1 MYPGFM
7 PHWKARR
14 CAEYRAE
21 AGGYGSEGGS
31 RRDRWAFAMAGDED
45 APFGFGGGHF
55 GVRRPL
61 RFLAY
66 RLDLDDAQVA
76 ELAKILDEIK
86 TERAQ
91 AAVDHRRALSAF
103 ADAIAGESFDEAK
116 AKAGADTAPAERF
129 AAAGRGRDGARPSPP
144 AARARAAR
152 TAGVPRPDGHALLL
166 IRLIWPGRGARGES

>member
-7 PHWKARR
+7 HHWKARR
-14 CAEYRAE
+14 CAERRAY
-21 AGGYGSEGGS
+21 AGGYGAEGES
-31 RRDRWAFAMAGDED
+31 RRERWAAMAGDDD
-45 APFGFGGGHF
+45 APFGFGGHF

-91 AAVDHRRALSAF
+91 AAVDHRRALSSF
-103 ADAIAGESFDEAK
+103 AEAIAGESFDEAK
-116 AKAGADTAPAERF
+116 AKAGAELRLQS
-129 AAAGRGRDGARPSPP
+129 AGRLRDAVVTALGRLHRLLEPEQRERLAYLV
-144 AARARAAR
+144 R
-152 TAGVPRPDGHALLL
+152 TGTL
-166 IRLIWPGRGARGES
+166 SF

>member
-21 AGGYGSEGGS
+21 AGGYGSEGRS
-31 RRDRWAFAMAGDED
+31 RRDRWAFAMAGDD
-45 APFGFGGGHF
+45 DTPFGFGGGHF

-116 AKAGADTAPAERF
+116 AKGGADMRLQSATRLRDAVVTALGRLHRLLEPEQRERL
-129 AAAGRGRDGARPSPP
+129 AYLV
-144 AARARAAR
+144 R
-152 TAGVPRPDGHALLL
+152 TGTL
-166 IRLIWPGRGARGES
+166 SF